1 MFGIGIPELLIILVI
16 VLIIFGANK
25 LPEIGS
31 GMGRAIKN
39 FKKAT
44 SEPEEIDVT
53 PKAEKR
59 RTGTKKNKVS
69 MFLMKIP
76 VLPGFFSEFPCAVP
90 GP

>member
-31 GMGRAIKN
+31 GMGRASKN

-44 SEPEEIDVT
+44 SEPEEIDVSSKSET
-53 PKAEKR
+53 KDDPDKKA
-59 RTGTKKNKVS
+59 
-69 MFLMKIP
+69 
-76 VLPGFFSEFPCAVP
+76 
-90 GP
+90 